1 MMKLEY
7 FSNALICL
15 SHTNNNIN
23 EQCHG
28 KKFSMERLTLLVGSN
43 MDGSKKNNMLVIGK
57 SINPRAM
64 KNIHKES
71 LLVTNEQNKKV

>member
-1 MMKLEY
+1 
-7 FSNALICL
+7 
-15 SHTNNNIN
+15 
-23 EQCHG
+23 
-28 KKFSMERLTLLVGSN
+28 MERLTLLVGSN